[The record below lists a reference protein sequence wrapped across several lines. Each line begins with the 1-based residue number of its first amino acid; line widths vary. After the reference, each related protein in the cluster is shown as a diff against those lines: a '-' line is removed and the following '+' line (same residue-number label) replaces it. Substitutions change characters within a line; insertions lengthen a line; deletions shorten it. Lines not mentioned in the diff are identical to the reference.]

1 MQRKLKTL
9 SARKPSEKVQMR
21 QFAKEISKRTGYTVH
36 DITEVWRVGIDIIIE
51 YIKAG
56 KSVVLPKIGMLFPM
70 IKPPR
75 KVMSMNGGIGVP
87 EAMVMAARWVLRFQP
102 GKTIK
107 EILINH
113 PVSEKDLE
121 NQYED

>member
-1 MQRKLKTL
+1 
-9 SARKPSEKVQMR
+9 
-21 QFAKEISKRTGYTVH
+21 
-36 DITEVWRVGIDIIIE
+36 
-51 YIKAG
+51 
-56 KSVVLPKIGMLFPM
+56 MLFPM